1 MTEGPDVDRCE
12 ALIARD
18 ASGDPAALNE
28 LVALLWPHW
37 ITLVKKSRH
46 MGSMARSDDHVHN
59 VVTALVEKLAGGALG
74 GYPGWHRDNPDKTFA
89 DWNRIVTSFAV
100 RDYVRQALGR
110 RTQADPSLPSVKRLL
125 NDFATSEAGE
135 EAFGSTRPPVTAA
148 QTARQLLDF
157 VERELPASQVR
168 ALKLWIE
175 GAAFEEIDEEI
186 GATEPDQAKKLVRA
200 ACAVLRRRF
209 GKEEG

>member
-1 MTEGPDVDRCE
+1 MSEGPDVDRCE
-12 ALIARD
+12 SLIAED
-18 ASGDPAALNE
+18 ASGNPAALNE
-28 LVALLWPHW
+28 LVTLLWPHW
-37 ITLVKKSRH
+37 IALVRKSRH

-59 VVTALVEKLAGGALG
+59 VVTALVEKLSTGALG
-74 GYPGWHRDNPDKTFA
+74 GYPAWRRDNPGKTFA

-110 RTQADPSLPSVKRLL
+110 RQSADPSVPSVKRLL
-125 NDFATSEAGE
+125 NDFASSEAGE
-135 EAFGSTRPPVTAA
+135 AAFGATRPPVTAA

-157 VERELPASQVR
+157 AERALPEEQVC

-186 GATEPDQAKKLVRA
+186 GATEPDRAKKLVRA

-209 GKEEG
+209 GKDDA